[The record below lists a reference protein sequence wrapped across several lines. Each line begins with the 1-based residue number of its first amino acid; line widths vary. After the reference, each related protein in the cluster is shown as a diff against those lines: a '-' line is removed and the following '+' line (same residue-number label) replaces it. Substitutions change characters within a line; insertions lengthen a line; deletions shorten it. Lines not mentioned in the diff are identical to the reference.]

1 VEWRSPLSPARHQS
15 YTSDIDQEINAGG
28 HPMTT
33 ELLGGIDPDAI
44 RDTLLAAAAAAERET
59 LPRFRT
65 RLAVDNKY
73 VVGFDPVTDG
83 DREAERAI
91 RAVIAARFPGH
102 AIIGEELADKAA
114 DGPHEWIVDPIDGTR
129 AFISGAP
136 VWGTLIGFR
145 VGGRTVAG
153 LMAQPFTG
161 EIYLGLPGGSRY
173 RRGDEDLP
181 LRTSGVTEIAQAKLS
196 ATSPDIFE
204 MSGTMAQWNALRG
217 AALQVRY
224 GLDCYAYCLLA
235 AGHIELVCEAALKNV
250 DIAPL
255 IPVIENAGG
264 VVTNWDG
271 GSAELG
277 GNCVAAANPEL
288 HAAALAVLN
297 GSARSAAG

>member
-1 VEWRSPLSPARHQS
+1 LSSPLRQS
-15 YTSDIDQEINAGG
+15 YILGFDQQI
-28 HPMTT
+28 PFDRVSMTDQA
-33 ELLGGIDPDAI
+33 LGGLDAAAI
-44 RDTLLAAAAAAERET
+44 RSTLLEAAAAAARET

-91 RAVIAARFPGH
+91 REVIGARFPGH
-102 AIIGEELADKAA
+102 AIVGEEMADKAA
-114 DGPHEWIVDPIDGTR
+114 DGPFEWIVDPIDGTR

-145 VGGRTVAG
+145 VAGRTVAG

-161 EIYLGLPGGSRY
+161 ETYLGLPGGSRY
-173 RRGDEDLP
+173 RRGTEDLP
-181 LRTSGVTEIAQAKLS
+181 IRTSGVTELKAAKLS

-204 MSGTMAQWNALRG
+204 SSGTTKPWNALRT
-217 AALQVRY
+217 AVLQARY

-235 AGHIELVCEAALKNV
+235 AGHIDLVCEAALKNV

-264 VVTNWDG
+264 VVTTWDG
-271 GSAELG
+271 GSAEQG
-277 GNCVAAANPEL
+277 GNCLAAATPEL
-288 HAAALAVLN
+288 HRAALAVL
-297 GSARSAAG
+297 SAA

>member
-1 VEWRSPLSPARHQS
+1 
-15 YTSDIDQEINAGG
+15 
-28 HPMTT
+28 MTKQQ
-33 ELLGGIDPDAI
+33 LGGLDPAAI
-44 RDTLLAAAAAAERET
+44 RAVLLEAAEAAAAET

-65 RLAVDNKY
+65 RLAVDNKLAA
-73 VVGFDPVTDG
+73 GFDPVTDG

-91 RAVIAARFPGH
+91 RRIIAARFPGH
-102 AIIGEELADKAA
+102 AIVGEEMDDEAG
-114 DGPHEWIVDPIDGTR
+114 DGAYEWIVDPIDGTR

-145 VGGRTVAG
+145 AHGRAVAG

-161 EIYLGLPGGSRY
+161 EVFLGLPGGSTY
-173 RRGDEDLP
+173 RRGGAETP
-181 LRTSGVTEIAQAKLS
+181 LATSGTTEVRLAKLS
-196 ATSPDIFE
+196 ATSPEIFE
-204 MSGTMAQWNALRG
+204 ASGTLRQWNALRG

-235 AGHIELVCEAALKNV
+235 AGHLDLVCEAALKDV

-264 VVTNWDG
+264 VVTTWEG
-271 GSAELG
+271 GPAEAG
-277 GNCVAAANPEL
+277 GNCLAAATPEL

-297 GSARSAAG
+297 GA

>member
-1 VEWRSPLSPARHQS
+1 MSKQHF
-15 YTSDIDQEINAGG
+15 GG
-28 HPMTT
+28 
-33 ELLGGIDPDAI
+33 LDPETI
-44 RDTLLAAAAAAERET
+44 RDTLLAAAAAAARET

-73 VVGFDPVTDG
+73 AVGFDPVTDG

-102 AIIGEELADKAA
+102 AIVGEELADKAA
-114 DGPHEWIVDPIDGTR
+114 DGPFEWIVDPIDGTR

-145 VGGRTVAG
+145 VDGRTVAG

-161 EIYLGLPGGSRY
+161 EVYFGLPGGSRY
-173 RRGDEDLP
+173 RRDDGDISI
-181 LRTSGVTEIAQAKLS
+181 RTSGVTSIATAKLS
-196 ATSPDIFE
+196 ATSPEIFE
-204 MSGTMAQWNALRG
+204 ASGTIRQWNALRG
-217 AALQVRY
+217 AVLQARY

-235 AGHIELVCEAALKNV
+235 AGHIDLVCEAALKNV

-264 VVTNWDG
+264 VVTTWEG
-271 GSAELG
+271 GSAEQG
-277 GNCVAAANPEL
+277 GNCIAAATPEL
-288 HAAALAVLN
+288 HAAALEVLN
-297 GSARSAAG
+297 GAA

>member
-1 VEWRSPLSPARHQS
+1 LPPIAKIQ
-15 YTSDIDQEINAGG
+15 QKN
-28 HPMTT
+28 PMTKQQ
-33 ELLGGIDPDAI
+33 LGGIDADAI
-44 RDTLLAAAAAAERET
+44 RDTLLAAADAAALET

-91 RAVIAARFPGH
+91 REAITARFPGH
-102 AIIGEELADKAA
+102 AIVGEELADKAA
-114 DGPHEWIVDPIDGTR
+114 DGPFEWIVDPIDGTR

-145 VGGRTVAG
+145 VDGRTVAG

-161 EIYLGLPGGSRY
+161 EVYLGLPGGAYY
-173 RRGDEDLP
+173 RRGAEELR
-181 LRTSGVTEIAQAKLS
+181 LRTSGVTDLAAAKLS

-204 MSGTMAQWNALRG
+204 QSGTLRQWDALRRSV
-217 AALQVRY
+217 LQTRY

-235 AGHIELVCEAALKNV
+235 AGHIDLVCESALKNV

-255 IPVIENAGG
+255 VPIIENAGG
-264 VVTNWDG
+264 VVTTWDG
-271 GSAELG
+271 GSPEHG
-277 GNCVAAANPEL
+277 GSCIVAATPEL

-297 GSARSAAG
+297 GAR

>member
-1 VEWRSPLSPARHQS
+1 
-15 YTSDIDQEINAGG
+15 
-28 HPMTT
+28 MTKQQ
-33 ELLGGIDPDAI
+33 LGGIDADAI
-44 RDTLLAAAAAAERET
+44 RDTLLAAAAAAARET

-73 VVGFDPVTDG
+73 AVGFDPVTDG

-91 RAVIAARFPGH
+91 REVISARFPDH
-102 AIIGEELADKAA
+102 AIVGEEMADKAA
-114 DGPHEWIVDPIDGTR
+114 EGPFQWIVDPIDGTR

-145 VGGRTVAG
+145 VDGRSVAG

-161 EIYLGLPGGSRY
+161 EVYLGLPGGSYY
-173 RRGDEDLP
+173 RRGTEETRLH
-181 LRTSGVTEIAQAKLS
+181 TSGVTSLAAAKLS

-204 MSGTMAQWNALRG
+204 MSGTMRQWNGLRG
-217 AALQVRY
+217 SVLQTRY

-235 AGHIELVCEAALKNV
+235 AGHIDLVCEAVLKNV

-264 VVTNWDG
+264 VITTWDG
-271 GSAELG
+271 GSPEEG
-277 GNCVAAANPEL
+277 GNCVVAATPEL
-288 HAAALAVLN
+288 HRAALAALQ
-297 GSARSAAG
+297 GAA